1 MTTFRARFDGQ
12 VLIPEG
18 PLDLLQGSVVEI
30 RATVVESPTS
40 ALQDLA
46 KLAANF
52 PDNPDLPADGAAQ
65 HDHYLYQAPKRL

>member
-12 VLIPEG
+12 VLIPER
-18 PLDLLQGSVVEI
+18 PLDLPQGSVVEI

-40 ALQDLA
+40 ALQALT
-46 KLAANF
+46 KLAADF

-65 HDHYLYQAPKRL
+65 HDHYLYQTPKRP